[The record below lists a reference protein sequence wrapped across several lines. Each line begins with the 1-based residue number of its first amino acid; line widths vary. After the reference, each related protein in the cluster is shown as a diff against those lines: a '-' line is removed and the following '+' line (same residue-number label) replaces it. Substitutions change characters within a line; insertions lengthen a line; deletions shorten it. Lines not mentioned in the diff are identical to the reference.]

1 MFIFFARRKIL
12 CTFEEKNLV
21 PLHFQAGRGS
31 FHRKFPMPLRRSPR
45 ETLQFCIL
53 RQFDLVLRLLR
64 NILGSFKFFL
74 VSGNVVKLQ
83 RFRHRYCT
91 RKERLRAY
99 TDAAFELVVEA

>member
-1 MFIFFARRKIL
+1 MFRLFARRKIL
-12 CTFEEKNLV
+12 CTFEEQNSV

-53 RQFDLVLRLLR
+53 RQFDLVLPLLR
-64 NILGSFKFFL
+64 NIPGSFKFFP

-91 RKERLRAY
+91 RKERRRAY